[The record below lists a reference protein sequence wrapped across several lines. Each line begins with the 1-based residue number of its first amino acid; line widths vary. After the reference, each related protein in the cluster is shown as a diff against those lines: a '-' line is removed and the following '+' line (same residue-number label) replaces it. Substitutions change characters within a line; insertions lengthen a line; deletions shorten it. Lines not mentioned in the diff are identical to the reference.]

1 MRSTRN
7 TQRAKRNKSGLPVV
21 ALVGYTNS
29 GKSALMNKLLE
40 ITEKEEKVVFE
51 KDMLFA
57 TLDTSQRNIRLDT
70 NYEFILI
77 DTVGF
82 VSKLPHSLIKAFK
95 ATLEEVLYADLLLQ
109 VVDASYEAH
118 DFHIEVTNKVLEE
131 IGAAD
136 KEKML
141 IYNKTDLLKE
151 EFVPTYIGESINI
164 SAKEGKN
171 IDKLIEL
178 IKKKIFSDRVTAKL
192 LIPYDRGDISSY
204 LCEKGR
210 VIEMEYLE
218 SGTLFHLELEF
229 ADYNRLK
236 DYDTV

>member
-1 MRSTRN
+1 M
-7 TQRAKRNKSGLPVV
+7 
-21 ALVGYTNS
+21 
-29 GKSALMNKLLE
+29 
-40 ITEKEEKVVFE
+40 
-51 KDMLFA
+51 
-57 TLDTSQRNIRLDT
+57 
-70 NYEFILI
+70 
-77 DTVGF
+77 
-82 VSKLPHSLIKAFK
+82 IKAFK

-141 IYNKTDLLKE
+141 IYNKTDLLEE
-151 EFVPTYIGESINI
+151 EFVPTYTGESINI

-171 IDKLIEL
+171 IDELIEL
-178 IKKKIFSDRVTAKL
+178 VKKKIFSDRVIGKL

-218 SGTLFHLELEF
+218 SGTLFHVELEL

-236 DYDTV
+236 EYDTV